1 MPALGVQLVGL
12 TAGIDPNSHFVEI
25 VAQASLPDDVIV
37 LNPADD
43 RYVFIEPT
51 NAGISKSGFE

>member
-1 MPALGVQLVGL
+1 VQLVGL